1 MPGYGRVEA
10 HGWPGRRERDADDE
24 LRRRSGGQAGERARD
39 GGGACR
45 RVERGEAL
53 SGGVSTR
60 CHTGAR
66 AGAAGAAVCCMR
78 GHAMPT
84 GGGA

>member
-45 RVERGEAL
+45 RVERAHALTGGWLHAL
-53 SGGVSTR
+53 SHGR
-60 CHTGAR
+60 R
-66 AGAAGAAVCCMR
+66 PWEAAVCGMR

-84 GGGA
+84 GGGT